1 MRTTVIPAQVT
12 TVEDTIAGNLTL
24 TQINLLI
31 TPVLFSTIIYATL
44 PQRMA
49 FSPYKIPLIAILAL
63 VCIILSLRIKGRLV
77 LNWLK
82 ILISYLL
89 RPHLYLFNKNTTF
102 SREVML
108 APAKERQVITEPTT
122 TTEVTHAQADSSFD
136 YESLFRD
143 TDMQLRFTKKGL
155 LVVKNV

>member
-1 MRTTVIPAQVT
+1 MRRTIIPAQVT

-31 TPVLFSTIIYATL
+31 TPVLFSTIIYAAL

-49 FSPYKIPLIAILAL
+49 FSPYKVPLLAILAL
-63 VCIILSLRIKGRLV
+63 VCVILSLRVKGRLV

-82 ILISYLL
+82 ILVSYLV
-89 RPHLYLFNKNTTF
+89 RPHLYVFNKNTTF
-102 SREVML
+102 SREVVL
-108 APAKERQVITEPTT
+108 APAKEKQVVTEPATAKVAT
-122 TTEVTHAQADSSFD
+122 NSQADSSFD

>member
-12 TVEDTIAGNLTL
+12 TVEDTIAGNLNL

-31 TPVLFSTIIYATL
+31 TPVLFSTIIYAAL

-49 FSPYKIPLIAILAL
+49 FSPYKIPTIAILAM
-63 VCIILSLRIKGRLV
+63 VCVILSLRVKGRLI

-89 RPHLYLFNKNTTF
+89 RPHLYVFSKNTTF
-102 SREVML
+102 SREIIL
-108 APAKERQVITEPTT
+108 APAKEKKA
-122 TTEVTHAQADSSFD
+122 VTQPVTAKVATDSQADSSFD